1 MMKKIFL
8 HAISGLIIC
17 LLLGSSLGNVQ
28 GSNAMLIQEG
38 DSIAETTYD
47 QPLVSASSI
56 SAGSFHTC
64 AVTTEGGLK
73 CWGANY
79 YGQLGDGETTN
90 SSVPVDVV
98 GLTGGVKE
106 VSEGNY
112 HTCVLTS
119 DGAVKCWG
127 DNYSGQLGNGTT
139 GGSLTPGIEN
149 VLESGVKAISAGSQ
163 HTCAVTSTGGVMC
176 WGNNGS
182 GQLGYDTTTTCNF
195 NPCSKIPMNVVG
207 LDSVVVVGVSA
218 GDNHTCAITSEGGVK
233 CWGNNGDGQLGN
245 GTIVSSSTPVTVKV
259 SPSED
264 LIAAA
269 VSLGEYHTCAITSE
283 GGVKCWGYNYDGQ
296 LGDGTTNDSLY
307 PVDVSGLTSGVKA
320 VSVGGSHNCALTNT
334 GEVKCWGDN
343 DFGQLGDGT
352 TTDHHTPLLVNELSI
367 GIKAVSAGSYHTC
380 ELTSGGAVKCW
391 GDNEYGQLGD
401 GTTTQVTTAVNVIG
415 LDSGVGEVSADYQY
429 TCALTETGGVKCWG
443 DQYNGLSGDWPNTSS
458 STPVDVEGLTSGVK
472 AISTGQYHTCAI
484 TTTGG
489 VKCWGYNGYGQLG
502 NGTTEGSLT
511 PDFVDGFTDDG
522 EDAIAIS
529 AGVDHTCALTSA
541 GVVKCWGSNAFGQLG
556 VDVVATPS
564 SNTPVDVVGLAS
576 GVDAINAGTYHTCAL
591 TNNGGI
597 KCWGNNQYGQLG
609 YNVSPSC
616 SIYYLCSDTPD
627 FVDGFT
633 DGDEN
638 AIVISAGDQ
647 HTCAITEAN
656 VVKCWGL
663 NENGQLGDGTY
674 TDRLTPVTVKES
686 TDINLLAVEI
696 SAGYQHTCAITTSGG
711 AKCWGY
717 NEDGQLGDGTT
728 TRRRNPVDVLGLT
741 SGVDTI
747 SAGTGHTCAIT
758 ATNGV
763 KCWGDNTHGQLGWRL
778 IWVPVDVI
786 GFVNNFKVYVPIIVR
801 K

>member
-1 MMKKIFL
+1 MMKKIFS

-28 GSNAMLIQEG
+28 GSNTMLVQES
-38 DSIAETTYD
+38 DSLEGIKAD
-47 QPLVSASSI
+47 LPLTSSTSI
-56 SAGSFHTC
+56 SAGGDHSC
-64 AVTTEGGLK
+64 AVTTEGGVK
-73 CWGANY
+73 CWGGNY
-79 YGQLGDGETTN
+79 YGQLGDGTTDD
-90 SSVPVDVV
+90 SVTPVDVD
-98 GLTGGVKE
+98 GLTSGVIALS
-106 VSEGNY
+106 VGSA
-112 HTCVLTS
+112 HTCAITLE
-119 DGAVKCWG
+119 GGVKCWG
-127 DNYSGQLGNGTT
+127 DNYSGQLGIDTT
-139 GGSLTPGIEN
+139 TSSSSIPVEVVGLTDEVVI
-149 VLESGVKAISAGSQ
+149 AISAGYY
-163 HTCAVTSTGGVMC
+163 HTCAV
-176 WGNNGS
+176 
-182 GQLGYDTTTTCNF
+182 
-195 NPCSKIPMNVVG
+195 
-207 LDSVVVVGVSA
+207 
-218 GDNHTCAITSEGGVK
+218 TSEGGVK
-233 CWGNNGDGQLGN
+233 CWGDNNYGKLGN
-245 GTIVSSSTPVTVKV
+245 GGTVSSSIPVDVIGLD
-259 SPSED
+259 SGM
-264 LIAAA
+264 IAISA
-269 VSLGEYHTCAITSE
+269 GEYHTCALTSDGGIECWGYNSDGQLGDGTTADRLTPVPVSELTSE
-283 GGVKCWGYNYDGQ
+283 VIAVSAGVYHTCALTSSGGVKCWGYNYDGQ
-296 LGDGTTNDSLY
+296 LGDGTDTSRLK
-307 PVDVSGLTSGVKA
+307 PVDVKGLTSGMIA
-320 VSVGGSHNCALTNT
+320 INAGGYHNCAVTSE
-334 GEVKCWGDN
+334 GDVKCWGDN
-343 DFGQLGDGT
+343 DYGQLGDGT
-352 TTDHHTPLLVNELSI
+352 TIDRQTAVPVNELSN
-367 GIKAVSAGSYHTC
+367 GMKVVSAGSYHTC
-380 ELTSGGAVKCW
+380 ANTSGGSVKCW

-443 DQYNGLSGDWPNTSS
+443 DQYNGLSGDWPNTSG
-458 STPVDVEGLTSGVK
+458 STPVDVDGLTSGVK